1 MQPQPKKFQ
10 VFVSSTYLDMK
21 KERQEAVM
29 AILNAGHIPAGME
42 LFAANDKSQ
51 WETIRNWIDESDI
64 FMLILGG
71 RYGSIE
77 SESQKSYIESE
88 YDYAVQNGKPFFS
101 VVISEKALDSKVR
114 SEGKEVIESVD
125 TKKLAEFRAKVMSKV
140 VKEFSSSTEMELAI
154 YESLKLFERNEEIVG
169 WVRPTANND
178 LSPFLEELK
187 RIREERDSLSKKLS
201 KIKVVEPQNKEYES
215 LITLLNDKKVDIS
228 YIKNQDVFL
237 SLSEEYFFKKY
248 SYSSISQ
255 MPDVITLLDL
265 FVIFW
270 ELLKNGIDY
279 IDPDDIRA
287 PIEHL
292 LSSNITLLRTCKLV
306 QGERAID
313 SSIRYYLSDIGDRF
327 IQYVLLKKIADP
339 KSC

>member
-51 WETIRNWIDESDI
+51 WETIRKWIDESDI

-77 SESQKSYIESE
+77 SESQKSYIELE

-101 VVISEKALDSKVR
+101 VVISEKALDDKVR
-114 SEGKEVIESVD
+114 SEGKEVLESVD
-125 TKKLAEFRAKVMSKV
+125 TKKFTEFRAKVMSKM
-140 VKEFSSSTEMELAI
+140 VKEFNSFAEMKLAI

-169 WVRPTANND
+169 WVRPIANND
-178 LSPFLEELK
+178 LSPLLEELK
-187 RIREERDSLSKKLS
+187 RIRGERDSLSKELS

-215 LITLLNDKKVDIS
+215 LITLLNDENVDIS
-228 YIKNQDVFL
+228 YIIKSRSLSDVFM
-237 SLSEEYFFKKY
+237 SHAKEYFLKKY
-248 SYSSISQ
+248 SYSETSQ
-255 MPDVITLLDL
+255 IHSVITLLDL

-270 ELLKNGIDY
+270 KQLKNGIGDFR
-279 IDPDDIRA
+279 D
-287 PIEHL
+287 PIEYL
-292 LSSNITLLRTCKLV
+292 LSNNLILLLTCKLV
-306 QGERAID
+306 QGKRALD
-313 SSIRYYLSDIGDRF
+313 DSIRYYLSDKGNLF